1 MIQLLL
7 YVSFTS
13 FQGENWEPFSF
24 VSVLTKCQILF
35 HQFLFRLIW
44 EHSLCLWTCVFLN
57 STSFIC
63 SFTAKLYHF
72 YFLCL
77 GDLKLWNNLS
87 KLKSS
92 SCLKAMFHFFKIY
105 QYKCTF
111 FSHKVLYFI
120 FITKALNILKFI
132 YHNNN
137 TTFNS
142 MLLVLK

>member
-1 MIQLLL
+1 VIQLLL

-44 EHSLCLWTCVFLN
+44 EHSLWTWVFLN

-63 SFTAKLYHF
+63 SFTAKLYRF

-111 FSHKVLYFI
+111 SSHKVLYFI

>member
-1 MIQLLL
+1 MFLLQVFRENKRIENL
-7 YVSFTS
+7 FLLCQSWQNAKYCFINSFSGWSESTVCVCGP
-13 FQGENWEPFSF
+13 Q
-24 VSVLTKCQILF
+24 
-35 HQFLFRLIW
+35 
-44 EHSLCLWTCVFLN
+44 TCVFLN

-142 MLLVLK
+142 MLIVLK

>member
-44 EHSLCLWTCVFLN
+44 EHSLCLWTCVFLK
-57 STSFIC
+57 STSFFC